1 MIHGKCRKVNVLE
14 IIPDIVTDAERKE
27 MVEAIKNMTF
37 VDGKK
42 TAGKRAARV
51 KKNEQ
56 VGDADLSAKKKLQAQ
71 ITKALKSNG
80 RFQRFA
86 LPNKVATPLISR
98 YRSGMEYGLHV
109 DNATMAEGTIRTDLS
124 VTVFLND
131 ATDYDGGE
139 LEIFSGFGPVKIKLP
154 AGSAVVYPSSTLHR
168 VLPVTNGERL
178 AAVTW
183 VESQIRDPARREIL
197 FDMGLARDRL
207 EKEMPQAEETDRAN
221 RSYTN
226 LLRMWTGT

>member
-1 MIHGKCRKVNVLE
+1 MLE
-14 IIPDIVTDAERKE
+14 IIPEVVCDATRRE
-27 MVEAIKNMTF
+27 MVKTITSMTF

-56 VGDADLSAKKKLQAQ
+56 IGDSDLSAKKDLQAMVV
-71 ITKALKSNG
+71 KALKSNS

-86 LPNKVATPLISR
+86 LPAKIATPLISR

-109 DNATMAEGTIRTDLS
+109 DNATMAEGSIRTDLS

-131 ATDYDGGE
+131 AEEYEGGE
-139 LEIFSGFGPVKIKLP
+139 LEIFSGFGPVKVKLA

-168 VLPVTNGERL
+168 VLPVTRGERL

-197 FDMGLARDRL
+197 YDMGWARNRL
-207 EKEMPQAEETDRAN
+207 EKDMPEAEETDRAN
-221 RSYTN
+221 RAYTN

>member
-1 MIHGKCRKVNVLE
+1 MLE
-14 IIPDIVTDAERKE
+14 IIPEIVTESARKE
-27 MVEAIKNMTF
+27 MVDVIKKMAF

-56 VGDADLSAKKKLQAQ
+56 IGDADLSAKKNLQAKVV
-71 ITKALKSNG
+71 KALKSSG

-86 LPNKVATPLISR
+86 LPSKIATPLVSR
-98 YRSGMEYGLHV
+98 YRPGMEYGLHV
-109 DNATMAEGTIRTDLS
+109 DNATMADGSIRTDLS

-131 ATDYDGGE
+131 VEEYDGGE
-139 LEIFSGFGPVKIKLP
+139 LEIFSGYGPAKIKLP
-154 AGSAVVYPSSTLHR
+154 AGSAVVYPSATLHR
-168 VLPVTNGERL
+168 VLPVTRGERL

-197 FDMGLARDRL
+197 YDIGIARNML
-207 EKEMPQAEETDRAN
+207 EKEMPEAEETDRAN
-221 RSYTN
+221 RAYTN